1 MKIGIFL
8 KDEKVFVSGGG
19 AFNTYLISRISHY
32 AKSEIIIPKNEI
44 IDYKEALIF
53 GFLGVLK
60 LRNETNCLQSVT
72 GAERDCSAGEI
83 FKPQA

>member
-1 MKIGIFL
+1 M
-8 KDEKVFVSGGG
+8 KDEKVLLSGGG
-19 AFNTYLISRISHY
+19 ALNSYLIYRISHY
-32 AKSEIIIPKNEI
+32 AESEIIIPKSEI

-60 LRNETNCLQSVT
+60 LRKEINCLHMVT
-72 GAERDCSAGEI
+72 GAKRDSSAGEI